1 MARVLKLT
9 DPETSA
15 IAPYEHGVLEA
26 AVPHGPSVDP
36 EHEVVEDSLSV
47 EDERAAIMTRARAE
61 AEEIVKAAYEEGLQR
76 GIEAGRAEF
85 VQSTGEAADALRS
98 AAASMVEARQ
108 AFLASTESEILR
120 LSGAVAE
127 KILQREA
134 RQDPEIVRTTVRE
147 ALNHITDRE
156 RLIFRVNPDDLK
168 VLEKEGLGLLD
179 GLSGLERAEIVAD
192 AAIGSGGCVVESEKL
207 VVDAQLKTQLDRIVQ
222 KILE

>member
-15 IAPYEHGVLEA
+15 IAPYEHGVLETSL
-26 AVPHGPSVDP
+26 PHGPSVDP
-36 EHEVVEDSLSV
+36 EHEVIEESFSV
-47 EDERAAIMTRARAE
+47 EDERAAILTRARAE
-61 AEEIVKAAYEEGLQR
+61 AEEKVKAAYEEGLQR
-76 GIEAGRAEF
+76 GLEAGRAEF
-85 VQSTGEAADALRS
+85 LASAGEATDALRS
-98 AAASMVEARQ
+98 AAASMAEARQ
-108 AFLASTESEILR
+108 IFLDSTESDILR
-120 LSGAVAE
+120 LSGAIAE

-134 RQDPEIVRTTVRE
+134 RHDFEIVRTAVRE

-168 VLEKEGLGLLD
+168 ALEKEGVSLLD
-179 GLSGLERAEIVAD
+179 GLTGLERAEIVAD

-207 VVDAQLKTQLDRIVQ
+207 VVDAQLKTQLDRIVH